1 MARIGDFASATVP
14 IGPATPGAEVFD
26 RFQSEPDTLVIAV
39 IDSDQR
45 PVGLIERNVFT
56 LKMAAEFGRALYAK
70 RPAEAFMDAA
80 PRILDA
86 DADAET
92 LFQSMDEGNP
102 GSLLNGFVVTSEGRY
117 VGVGAGVHVLQ
128 AGNAIHRRRADAMGV
143 LASDLVRAEA
153 EARAS
158 SRAKSEFLAV
168 MSHEIRTPLNGV
180 LGVAAL
186 MERELTQ
193 EGMRPY
199 VQTILDSG
207 QSLLRLLTDALDM
220 SRAEA
225 GLMTFETAPID
236 LDSVATDLKALWS
249 PRAEEKNLILTVTR
263 DTIGRDWVAGD
274 EVRLKQLFNNLIGN
288 ALKFTEAGEVA
299 VHISSRETDGQI
311 ALTATVD
318 DSGPGIPEDLV
329 GTIFE
334 PFNTG
339 HAGREGAGA
348 GLGLAICRQIVE
360 RMNGNIAVERSPQG
374 GARFRFA
381 LTLPGASPEMQAA
394 AVQMA
399 RPTLAATLHVLI
411 VDDNATNRF
420 VAAKVLELFGCNTE
434 AVEGGR
440 EAVDH
445 VQTGAF
451 DLILMDIKML
461 GMDGVQAT
469 RLIRGLSG
477 PVARIPILALTA
489 NADPVDEVKYLEAGM
504 DGVAQKP
511 IQPDALL
518 NAIHLVMDRA
528 SAQTTAVTEAA

>member
-14 IGPATPGAEVFD
+14 IGPDTPGAEVFD

-39 IDSDQR
+39 IDNDQR

-70 RPAEAFMDAA
+70 RPAGAFMDAA
-80 PRILDA
+80 PRVLDA

-102 GSLLNGFVVTSEGRY
+102 GGLLNGFVVTSEGRY

-128 AGNAIHRRRADAMGV
+128 AGNAIHRRRADAMSG

-249 PRAEEKNLILTVTR
+249 PRAEEKDLILTVTR

-288 ALKFTEAGEVA
+288 ALKDRVPTRTPRIDIDAVPGPAQGVLRVA
-299 VHISSRETDGQI
+299 VARLAWLGPAAPAAQAGGQRH
-311 ALTATVD
+311 
-318 DSGPGIPEDLV
+318 E
-329 GTIFE
+329 
-334 PFNTG
+334 
-339 HAGREGAGA
+339 
-348 GLGLAICRQIVE
+348 
-360 RMNGNIAVERSPQG
+360 
-374 GARFRFA
+374 
-381 LTLPGASPEMQAA
+381 
-394 AVQMA
+394 
-399 RPTLAATLHVLI
+399 
-411 VDDNATNRF
+411 
-420 VAAKVLELFGCNTE
+420 
-434 AVEGGR
+434 
-440 EAVDH
+440 
-445 VQTGAF
+445 
-451 DLILMDIKML
+451 
-461 GMDGVQAT
+461 
-469 RLIRGLSG
+469 
-477 PVARIPILALTA
+477 
-489 NADPVDEVKYLEAGM
+489 
-504 DGVAQKP
+504 
-511 IQPDALL
+511 
-518 NAIHLVMDRA
+518 
-528 SAQTTAVTEAA
+528 